1 MCLLKIPPV
10 CQWNVS
16 NALAWLKGQG
26 WSLKGLGVSAE
37 TPSSAFSNSSPSI
50 PHIWEF
56 TSSRSVPP
64 RGLVWPTDTQENSK
78 DLTLLGC
85 EMTCFSHQ
93 WVSILATTWSVTTG
107 VSKTPPA
114 MVLFLLSYDWGRG
127 MLQGCQGWLSTPT
140 PILHLSQAPGV
151 PGMVSAA
158 FTLAM
163 QQFPAW
169 SRDASLP
176 NSRHKSQIP
185 NNNSSNQKQSWGK
198 GRMHHHNWGAQ
209 K

>member
-16 NALAWLKGQG
+16 NALAWLKEQG

-64 RGLVWPTDTQENSK
+64 RGLVWPTDTQESSK

-114 MVLFLLSYDWGRG
+114 MVLFLLSYDWGRECFKAVRDDWAPP
-127 MLQGCQGWLSTPT
+127 LPSFTSARHPEFLVWSVQLS
-140 PILHLSQAPGV
+140 L
-151 PGMVSAA
+151 
-158 FTLAM
+158 
-163 QQFPAW
+163 
-169 SRDASLP
+169 
-176 NSRHKSQIP
+176 
-185 NNNSSNQKQSWGK
+185 
-198 GRMHHHNWGAQ
+198 
-209 K
+209 